1 MAKLKVALSQSLRT
15 MAVLQSRQQP
25 LKRLQ
30 LLRLSVQRRRPRTR
44 SADAARLRRSDA
56 WRSRLGRKPRLLR
69 SSSNKRSQ
77 LSVSLSHSSSSSESR
92 YVEQHGHSG
101 RRSSRRKTVSHV
113 QP

>member
-1 MAKLKVALSQSLRT
+1 MTKLRAALSQSLRM
-15 MAVLQSRQQP
+15 MAVLPSRQQP

-56 WRSRLGRKPRLLR
+56 WRSRLGRKLRLLR
-69 SSSNKRSQ
+69 SSSKRSQ
-77 LSVSLSHSSSSSESR
+77 LSVSLSHSSSSESR

-101 RRSSRRKTVSHV
+101 RRSSRRKIASHV

>member
-1 MAKLKVALSQSLRT
+1 MAKLRAALSQSLRT
-15 MAVLQSRQQP
+15 MAVLPSRQQP

-56 WRSRLGRKPRLLR
+56 WRSRLGRKLRLLR
-69 SSSNKRSQ
+69 SSSKRSQ